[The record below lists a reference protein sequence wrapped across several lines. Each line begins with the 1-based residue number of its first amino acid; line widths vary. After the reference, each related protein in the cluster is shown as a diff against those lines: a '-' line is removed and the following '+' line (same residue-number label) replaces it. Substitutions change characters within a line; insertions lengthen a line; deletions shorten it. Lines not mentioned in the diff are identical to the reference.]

1 MKHAGGRPIGSTK
14 YNPLLSEKLEAYI
27 DDCREKRIIP
37 WIEEFCS
44 NNRVSRRTFYY
55 WVKKYDELRFS
66 RDRLM
71 DMQRLILIQLGLS
84 MKGNSRII
92 IFILKRNH
100 GMRETKPAPPRQETT
115 VMFC

>member
-27 DDCREKRIIP
+27 DDCRKKRRIP

-44 NNRVSRRTFYY
+44 DNRVSRRTFYY

-71 DMQRLILIQLGLS
+71 GMQRLILMQLGLS

-92 IFILKRNH
+92 IYILKRNH
-100 GMRETKPAPPRQETT
+100 GIRITKPEQSKQGINAI
-115 VMFC
+115 FC